1 MYICFN
7 IIQGADIE
15 KHIFDSDREDLE
27 MPPCFS
33 SLSNILTT
41 PFELLRPD
49 FAPCSPRSKAH
60 RKIESSNV
68 FMHDAHLEK
77 HILESDRYNINWKW
91 KNKIGP

>member
-1 MYICFN
+1 MFN
-7 IIQGADIE
+7 DIQGGQLE
-15 KHIFDSDREDLE
+15 KRIFDSDREDLE

-60 RKIESSNV
+60 TKIESANV

-77 HILESDRYNINWKW
+77 HIFEPYRYNDKWKW

>member
-49 FAPCSPRSKAH
+49 SAPSSPLSKE
-60 RKIESSNV
+60 IESANV

-77 HILESDRYNINWKW
+77 HIFQSERDNIMWT
-91 KNKIGP
+91 